1 MDELRRSAFTGSG
14 DDQCREVWSWFYN
27 ERRRR
32 LIRLFWLAGG
42 MSSLFR
48 RGFFVTFDER
58 TAMFDEDL
66 GDWISVGIYDAQ
78 S

>member
-1 MDELRRSAFTGSG
+1 MVSSKPATLR
-14 DDQCREVWSWFYN
+14 
-27 ERRRR
+27 
-32 LIRLFWLAGG
+32 
-42 MSSLFR
+42 
-48 RGFFVTFDER
+48 FFVTFDER